1 VNKAPLQGSIRSPPS
16 ELRNSAVPWYF
27 YLALKQLF
35 PSGKKFPFFTAI
47 SILGVALG
55 VVVLVVVQSVMS
67 GFGYEIRRM
76 IVETEGEVQIKAAT
90 YISNYRD
97 VLQRV
102 EKVPGV
108 AGATPYAAGT
118 LMVQY
123 QGKPAFP
130 LMRGLDVQTVDRVV
144 SLGRYVRV
152 GSLDDLDDDSVIL
165 SAGLA
170 QTLGAWV
177 GTEVQL
183 YTPLMLQRMN
193 QDEFLLPRTMR
204 VVGIL
209 EIGHQQLD
217 SSTVYCTLRTA
228 QELYGLGSTVHG
240 ISVRLKPGVVE
251 DEVVPRINAVLPPNV
266 RAFSWIDSFS
276 DFLWVLNLE
285 KGMMF
290 FLLLIIVI
298 VAAFSVMS
306 SLLISVVRKTREI
319 GLLGAL
325 GGKSRHVAACFCAQG
340 FFIGTCGTILGLL
353 GGFGLLAV
361 RNDIVHAIARAM
373 QREEELRRF
382 YQFSDLPAH
391 TVPADI
397 VKIVIFTIIIST
409 LAGLLPAWRAARL
422 KPVEALRSE

>member
-1 VNKAPLQGSIRSPPS
+1 
-16 ELRNSAVPWYF
+16 VPWYF

-35 PSGKKFPFFTAI
+35 PSGRKFPFFTAI

-55 VVVLVVVQSVMS
+55 VVVLIVVQSVMA

-76 IVETEGEVQIKAAT
+76 IVETEGEIQVKAQT
-90 YISNYRD
+90 YIPDFRD
-97 VLQRV
+97 VVKRIDA
-102 EKVPGV
+102 VPGV

-118 LMVQY
+118 LMVQF

-130 LMRGLDVQTVDRVV
+130 MMRGLDMATVDRVV
-144 SLGRYVRV
+144 DIGHYVRV

-170 QTLGAWV
+170 ETLGAWV
-177 GTEVQL
+177 GSTVEL
-183 YTPLMLQRMN
+183 YTPLMLYRQSQN
-193 QDEFLLPRTMR
+193 EFLLPRSVR

-228 QELYGLGSTVHG
+228 QQLYGLGNSVHG
-240 ISVRLKPGVVE
+240 VNVRIKPGLNE
-251 DEVVPRINAVLPPNV
+251 DDVVPRINGALPPDI
-266 RAFSWIDSFS
+266 RAYSWKDSFS
-276 DFLWVLNLE
+276 SFLWVLNLE

-325 GGKSRHVAACFCAQG
+325 GGRSRHVAACFCAQG
-340 FFIGTCGTILGLL
+340 FFIGLCGTIVGLA
-353 GGFGLLAV
+353 GGWGLLAV
-361 RNDIVHAIARAM
+361 RNDIVHWIARAM
-373 QREEELRRF
+373 QREEDLRRF

-391 TVPADI
+391 TTAGDVL
-397 VKIVIFTIIIST
+397 KIVVFTIVIST
-409 LAGLLPAWRAARL
+409 LAGLLPAWRAAKL

>member
-1 VNKAPLQGSIRSPPS
+1 M
-16 ELRNSAVPWYF
+16 PWYF
-27 YLALKQLF
+27 YLAFKQLF
-35 PSGKKFPFFTAI
+35 PSGRKFPFFTAI

-76 IVETEGEVQIKAAT
+76 IVETEGEIQVHASASFGDYREVIKKMENVT
-90 YISNYRD
+90 
-97 VLQRV
+97 
-102 EKVPGV
+102 GV
-108 AGATPYAAGT
+108 AGATPYATGMLLVRAPVGN
-118 LMVQY
+118 L
-123 QGKPAFP
+123 GKFAAPF
-130 LMRGLDVQTVDRVV
+130 MRGLDVQTIDRVV
-144 SLGRYVRV
+144 PLQHYVRL
-152 GSLDDLDDDSVIL
+152 GSLEDLDDDSVIL

-170 QTLGAWV
+170 QTLGVSV
-177 GTEVQL
+177 GSTVEL
-183 YTPLMLQRMN
+183 YSPLILERMSK
-193 QDEFLLPRTMR
+193 DEYILPRSVK

-217 SSTVYCTLRTA
+217 SSMVYCTLRLA
-228 QELYGLGSTVHG
+228 QDLYGLGRSVNG
-240 ISVRLKPGVVE
+240 INVRIKPGFHE
-251 DEVVPRINAVLPPNV
+251 DDVVPRINAILPPGV
-266 RAFSWIDSFS
+266 EAYSWMDSFS
-276 DFLWVLNLE
+276 SFLWVLNLE

-325 GGKSRHVAACFCAQG
+325 GGKPRHVAACFCAQG
-340 FFIGTCGTILGLL
+340 FFIGICGTVVGLA

-361 RNDIVHAIARAM
+361 RNDIVHWIAQLL
-373 QREEELRRF
+373 QREEDLRRF
-382 YQFSDLPAH
+382 YQFSNLPAH
-391 TVPADI
+391 IVPSDVAQI
-397 VKIVIFTIIIST
+397 VVFTIVIST